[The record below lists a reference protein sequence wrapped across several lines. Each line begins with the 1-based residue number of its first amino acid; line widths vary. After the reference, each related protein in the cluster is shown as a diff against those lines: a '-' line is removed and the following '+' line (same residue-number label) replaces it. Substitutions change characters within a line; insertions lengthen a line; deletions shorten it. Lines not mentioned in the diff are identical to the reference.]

1 MRAAVEIAGLSR
13 RYGRVQALDGIDLA
27 VGEGEFFGL
36 LGPNGAGKTTLISVL
51 AGLVRADAGSVRV
64 MGHDVAADY
73 RAARRALGVVPQEL
87 VFDPFFSVRE
97 SLRIQSGYFGLQR
110 NDDWIDE
117 ILHHLDLTSKA
128 DANMRS
134 LSGGMKRRVL
144 VGQALVHRPPVIV
157 LDEPT
162 AGVDVELRQSLWQFI
177 RKLNGDG
184 HTVILTTHYLEE
196 AEALCGRIAMLK
208 AGRVVALDTTQALL
222 SRYPGLTVRL
232 VARDLPPAWRDRL
245 LRRTGDVWHL
255 AIDRPADLES
265 LLAAL
270 RVEGIAVD
278 ELTLDEADLEQ
289 VFLHI
294 MRSPPQAAAA
304 VAAGAR

>member
-13 RYGRVQALDGIDLA
+13 RYGRVQALDGVDLA

-64 MGHDVAADY
+64 MGHDVVADY

-87 VFDPFFSVRE
+87 VFDPFFTVRE
-97 SLRIQSGYFGLQR
+97 CLRIQSGYFGLQR
-110 NDDWIDE
+110 NDAWIDE

-162 AGVDVELRQSLWQFI
+162 AGVDVELRRSLWQFI
-177 RKLNGDG
+177 RRLNGDG

-196 AEALCGRIAMLK
+196 AEALCGRIAMMK
-208 AGRVVALDTTQALL
+208 AGRVVALDTKQALL

-232 VARDLPPAWRDRL
+232 VARELPVAWRDRL
-245 LRRTGDVWHL
+245 LRRTGDEWHL

-294 MRSPPQAAAA
+294 MQAAAQAPAAA
-304 VAAGAR
+304 VAGAR